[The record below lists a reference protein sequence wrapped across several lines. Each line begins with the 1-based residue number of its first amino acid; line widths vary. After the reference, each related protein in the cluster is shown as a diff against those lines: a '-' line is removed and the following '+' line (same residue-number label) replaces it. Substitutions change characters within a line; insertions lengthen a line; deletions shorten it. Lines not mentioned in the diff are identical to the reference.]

1 MKKRKIKYS
10 CESVPADW
18 KGFLPWRKNFLFLS
32 LSHMKNKTFL
42 LFLGILGKTFH
53 LVFHRER
60 KTSPG
65 ISPGS
70 LFHLGNILQGICFSL
85 SFKHWTFLSS
95 WFFPFCLEKMLSVM
109 RKWKNNNNSV
119 KMFLEK
125 GKKRF
130 HVWNWMQV
138 YSPDLFFF
146 LNLYFINE

>member
-125 GKKRF
+125 GKKKISCVKLDASLFPRF
-130 HVWNWMQV
+130 I
-138 YSPDLFFF
+138 F
-146 LNLYFINE
+146 LLKIHIS